1 MSAPLP
7 ILDPQPASGHVHG
20 PACNHG
26 SLAVHRDQGDA
37 ICLHDVSYRYPAHG
51 ASGGEA
57 RPAGA
62 AGGWALRNVT
72 LHIEHGCS
80 LGIIGPNGAGKSTL
94 IKLLLGMLKGYQG
107 QVQIMG
113 MTPEQACRRGDV
125 LGYVPQRHDV
135 EWRFPV
141 SVQQVVNMGLTGK
154 TGLLRWFRKEDKDYA
169 LHMMEKVGIINLRH
183 RPIGELSGGQ
193 QQRAFIAR
201 ALVAR
206 PRVLLLDEP
215 TVGVDEAGQQQF
227 AQLINDLHQSLDL
240 TVLIV
245 SHDLQAIAAG
255 CNRVACLNQR
265 IHYHDAPGKLTQEV
279 LREVFQHDIMS
290 VLNKR

>member
-1 MSAPLP
+1 MSDSLP
-7 ILDPQPASGHVHG
+7 VLDAHAGHCHEHG
-20 PACNHG
+20 PSCNHG
-26 SLAVHRDQGDA
+26 SLAVHRASSDV
-37 ICLHDVSYRYPAHG
+37 ICLDHVSFRYPASTMGEEGG
-51 ASGGEA
+51 ASSATGG
-57 RPAGA
+57 R
-62 AGGWALRNVT
+62 WALKDVT
-72 LHIEHGCS
+72 LHVEQGCS

-94 IKLLLGMLKGYQG
+94 IKILLGLQKGYQG
-107 QVQIMG
+107 SVHILG
-113 MTPEQACRRGDV
+113 MTPEQACHKGDV
-125 LGYVPQRHDV
+125 IGYVPQRHEV

-141 SVQQVVNMGLTGK
+141 SVEQVVRMGLTGK
-154 TGLLRWFRKEDKDYA
+154 TGLFRWFSQDDRQYV
-169 LHMMEKVGIINLRH
+169 LQMLEKVGIAHLRD

-206 PRVLLLDEP
+206 PKVLILDEP

-227 AQLINDLHQSLDL
+227 ARLIRDLHASLDL

-245 SHDLQAIAAG
+245 SHDLQAVAAG
-255 CNRVACLNQR
+255 CNRVACLSQR

-290 VLNKR
+290 MLDRR